1 MRRIIDNDFIT
12 LIFRVV
18 VGAIFIYAS
27 YYKIIEPAVFAK
39 GIWFYHMVPGNL
51 INLLAVFLPWIELV
65 CGVALIIGWQYRGT
79 VILVNLMMIMFM
91 IALGSAVYRGIS
103 IDCGCFQAAQASDS
117 SAMNSLLWDVGIITM
132 SIQLCL
138 SKSKKWMLDK

>member
-12 LIFRVV
+12 LLFRVV

-39 GIWFYHMVPGNL
+39 GIWFYHLVPGNL

-91 IALGSAVYRGIS
+91 VALASAVYRGIS
-103 IDCGCFQAAQASDS
+103 IDCGCFKAAQASES
-117 SAMNSLLWDVGIITM
+117 SAMNSLLWDFGIIAM
-132 SIQLCL
+132 SMQLCF